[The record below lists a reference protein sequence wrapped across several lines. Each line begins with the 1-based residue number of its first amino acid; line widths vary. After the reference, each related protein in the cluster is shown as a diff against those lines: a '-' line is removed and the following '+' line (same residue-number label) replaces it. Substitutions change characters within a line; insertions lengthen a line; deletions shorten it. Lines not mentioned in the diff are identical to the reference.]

1 MGPRLRGM
9 SLYSGYRLE
18 QTRIPEDAQ
27 AGVRLRG
34 RLRRGGWTGSLDRPP
49 RVPGHSGAWAGLSG
63 HLHPEGE
70 DFRTRQKD
78 PICGVEERREPVQ
91 GRGEAAMGR
100 AQI

>member
-1 MGPRLRGM
+1 M
-9 SLYSGYRLE
+9 
-18 QTRIPEDAQ
+18 
-27 AGVRLRG
+27 
-34 RLRRGGWTGSLDRPP
+34 
-49 RVPGHSGAWAGLSG
+49 PGHSGAWAGLSG

-78 PICGVEERREPVQ
+78 PICGVKERREPVQ